1 MFPIDLLVISRPEYL
16 LAPTLWS
23 LSTLFFTPVTSRCI
37 FGHWSNYTCDNY
49 TWSVLTS
56 CRPLADFRVLLI
68 SPSGA
73 EDVSYTDNF
82 YCVYSAHFVFGIL
95 EECFCI
101 RGMGEGDRVCQ
112 SVLIYRFTIVVLKIF
127 TIYPCAVLR
136 YTCTDY
142 RFKFII
148 KPSYYNI
155 NLIIHTMY
163 KC

>member
-73 EDVSYTDNF
+73 EDVILIISI
-82 YCVYSAHFVFGIL
+82 VYIQHILFLVFWKNVFVLGGWWRGSGL
-95 EECFCI
+95 SKCI
-101 RGMGEGDRVCQ
+101 IISIHNRC
-112 SVLIYRFTIVVLKIF
+112 IKIF
-127 TIYPCAVLR
+127 TIHPCVVLR

-142 RFKFII
+142 RFKIII
-148 KPSYYNI
+148 KPSYYSI
-155 NLIIHTMY
+155 YLIIHTMY

>member
-73 EDVSYTDNF
+73 EDV
-82 YCVYSAHFVFGIL
+82 I
-95 EECFCI
+95 
-101 RGMGEGDRVCQ
+101 
-112 SVLIYRFTIVVLKIF
+112 
-127 TIYPCAVLR
+127 
-136 YTCTDY
+136 
-142 RFKFII
+142 
-148 KPSYYNI
+148 
-155 NLIIHTMY
+155 LIISIVYIQHILFLVFWKNVFVLGDGWRGSGLSKCIIISIHNRCIKNIHNLSLCCPSLYLYGLSLQNHY
-163 KC
+163 KTIIL